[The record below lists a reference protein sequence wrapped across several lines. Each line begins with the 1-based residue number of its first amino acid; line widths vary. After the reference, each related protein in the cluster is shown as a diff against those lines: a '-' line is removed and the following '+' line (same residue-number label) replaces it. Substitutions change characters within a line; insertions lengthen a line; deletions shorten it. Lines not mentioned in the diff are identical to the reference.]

1 MKKQIYKLVDEKGRV
16 LLPLALRQ
24 KAELE
29 KGDIVKL
36 SFSAGNITVSK
47 VDLVEAGRQDQE
59 AVEAYVHAAVK
70 TMSPDKQVALASK
83 LLKLIEQGRE
93 EKQEDT

>member
-1 MKKQIYKLVDEKGRV
+1 MGKQIYKLVDEKGRV
-16 LLPLALRQ
+16 LLPMQLRQ

-36 SFSAGNITVSK
+36 SFSAGKITVSK
-47 VDLVEAGRQDQE
+47 VDLVEAGRQDPE

-70 TMSPDKQVALASK
+70 TMSPDRQVALASK
-83 LLKLIEQGRE
+83 LLKLIEQERE